1 MKYIGSCFKERVFIL
16 AWIAVNSFMIGDLDL
31 IWLKVYKSINEQV
44 MLILTKL
51 GIPRIIETVCNYI
64 HPII

>member
-1 MKYIGSCFKERVFIL
+1 MKFIGSCFKERAFIL
-16 AWIAVNSFMIGDLDL
+16 AWIAVSSFMIRDLDL
-31 IWLKVYKSINEQV
+31 MWLKVYKSINERV

-51 GIPRIIETVCNYI
+51 GIPRNIETVYNDI

>member
-1 MKYIGSCFKERVFIL
+1 M
-16 AWIAVNSFMIGDLDL
+16 NSFMIGDLDL

-51 GIPRIIETVCNYI
+51 GIPRIIETVYNYI